1 LAEGI
6 PFALFQKR
14 ERLFSIEA
22 SKLGV
27 LLRIFDTGTDAAI
40 EMCFISKCIRYC
52 DVFSIQLYSA
62 ALGLSQPE
70 EQFLIDWPSLNALL
84 ELPDLFLTGWRRAFQ
99 AARRAPR
106 CLSLHRVEAEGCQR

>member
-27 LLRIFDTGTDAAI
+27 LLRIFDAGTDAGI
-40 EMCFISKCIRYC
+40 EMCFISKRIRYC
-52 DVFSIQLYSA
+52 DVFSIQLCSA
-62 ALGLSQPE
+62 ALGLSQSE
-70 EQFLIDWPSLNALL
+70 EQFLIDGPSLNALL
-84 ELPDLFLTGWRRAFQ
+84 ELPDLFLTGWRCAFQ

-106 CLSLHRVEAEGCQR
+106 RLSLHRVEAEGCQR